1 VIRDEQDHY
10 IGVEAVIDKDLAA
23 SLLARSL
30 EADRFVI
37 STAVDKVY
45 LNYGKPDQRG
55 LDTLS
60 AADARVYMTQGHF
73 ARGSMLPKIE
83 AMVEFVE
90 ATGKEGIITDPEHLA
105 EAIEGKAGTH
115 ITP

>member
-1 VIRDEQDHY
+1 
-10 IGVEAVIDKDLAA
+10 
-23 SLLARSL
+23 
-30 EADRFVI
+30 
-37 STAVDKVY
+37 
-45 LNYGKPDQRG
+45 
-55 LDTLS
+55 
-60 AADARVYMTQGHF
+60 
-73 ARGSMLPKIE
+73 MLPKIE